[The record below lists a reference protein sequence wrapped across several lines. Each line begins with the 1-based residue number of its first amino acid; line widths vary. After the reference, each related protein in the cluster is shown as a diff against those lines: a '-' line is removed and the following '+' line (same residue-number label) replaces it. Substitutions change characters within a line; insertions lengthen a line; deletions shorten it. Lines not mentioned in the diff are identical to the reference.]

1 MWSLLRLGYFSF
13 DVEALNY
20 HQDQLDGR
28 TSLISRAAKMAS
40 SKGILLFSSAGNEGG
55 GSWGKITFPADAPDI
70 LTVGAITDRKKK
82 SNFSSVGFTAD
93 YRVKPDVVA
102 LGTGC
107 CVIDPT
113 GNIRYANGTSFAT
126 PILAGLGGLSM
137 ASVSQSDE

>member
-1 MWSLLRLGYFSF
+1 MWSLLLGGISLF

-93 YRVKPDVVA
+93 YRV
-102 LGTGC
+102 
-107 CVIDPT
+107 
-113 GNIRYANGTSFAT
+113 N
-126 PILAGLGGLSM
+126 AGLWLPWVR
-137 ASVSQSDE
+137 AVA

>member
-1 MWSLLRLGYFSF
+1 MEFADSVGVDVVSSSLGYFSF

-82 SNFSSVGFTAD
+82 SNFSSVGLQ
-93 YRVKPDVVA
+93 RI
-102 LGTGC
+102 TG
-107 CVIDPT
+107 
-113 GNIRYANGTSFAT
+113 
-126 PILAGLGGLSM
+126 
-137 ASVSQSDE
+137 